1 MRKTGRAR
9 PGIIEH
15 FSHPKPNSLD
25 DKVGNMVLIELRMIV
40 SLQILPCGRDLWI
53 VGLPAR
59 EILVVIGNSPEC
71 VDQQVLVGEMELYA
85 SKLRFSP

>member
-1 MRKTGRAR
+1 
-9 PGIIEH
+9 
-15 FSHPKPNSLD
+15 
-25 DKVGNMVLIELRMIV
+25 MIV